1 MVLKDTFR
9 RAGDFVARYGGEE
22 FIIIISDTNTEE
34 AMTAFVLFQKE
45 LEKLRTPHK
54 TSAINDYVTVSAG
67 LISLVP
73 SNDESTEDLVRMAD
87 CALYVAKDSGRNQ
100 CVVFNPLLET

>member
-1 MVLKDTFR
+1 
-9 RAGDFVARYGGEE
+9 
-22 FIIIISDTNTEE
+22 
-34 AMTAFVLFQKE
+34 MTAFVLFQKE

-54 TSAINDYVTVSAG
+54 TSAISDYVTVSAG

-100 CVVFNPLLET
+100 CVVFNPLQET